1 MIISEFDH
9 FKNIALGGLDWD
21 TDTLKLALF
30 TSSLTVNT
38 ANTGYADLTGEV
50 SDASYTAGGNTVA
63 NAAIASGAVTADPVT
78 WTALTAVFR
87 YAVLYVSGTV
97 ANVTDPLLLIYDFE
111 ADVTVSGID
120 WTLSWQD
127 GKIYQLTNPV

>member
-38 ANTGYADLTGEV
+38 ANTGYADLIGEV
-50 SDASYTAGGNTVA
+50 LDASYTAGGNTVA
-63 NAAIASGAVTADPVT
+63 NVAITSGAVTADPST
-78 WTALTAVFR
+78 WTALNAVFR

-97 ANVTDPLLLIYDFE
+97 AGVTDPLLLIYDFE